1 MRAGEATQVH
11 GFAPV
16 AKVAHIALAIIVAK
30 HIIVNMDRGEETVEV
45 IISLLSHLAKVVGKR
60 NLTIPEGTMKIQ
72 VTTRAKKDS
81 FKEFGEKKAGRKG
94 SRR

>member
-11 GFAPV
+11 ELVPV
-16 AKVAHIALAIIVAK
+16 AKAAHIALAIIVVK

-60 NLTIPEGTMKIQ
+60 NH
-72 VTTRAKKDS
+72 S
-81 FKEFGEKKAGRKG
+81 
-94 SRR
+94 